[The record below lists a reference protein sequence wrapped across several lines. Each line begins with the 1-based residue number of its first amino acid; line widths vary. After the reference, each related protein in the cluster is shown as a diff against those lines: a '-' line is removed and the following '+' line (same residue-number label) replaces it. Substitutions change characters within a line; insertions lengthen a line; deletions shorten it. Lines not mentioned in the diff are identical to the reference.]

1 MFDSTVTIKTNKKRL
16 QLIIPCVITISQ
28 SHLLLALNYNSL
40 AVLPIKMAKGKKIP
54 DCHKVLCSRPVLFF
68 SRTKDFSS

>member
-1 MFDSTVTIKTNKKRL
+1 MFDSTVTKKANKKRL

-40 AVLPIKMAKGKKIP
+40 AVLPIKMAKGKKYQTVTKSFVVARF
-54 DCHKVLCSRPVLFF
+54 CYF